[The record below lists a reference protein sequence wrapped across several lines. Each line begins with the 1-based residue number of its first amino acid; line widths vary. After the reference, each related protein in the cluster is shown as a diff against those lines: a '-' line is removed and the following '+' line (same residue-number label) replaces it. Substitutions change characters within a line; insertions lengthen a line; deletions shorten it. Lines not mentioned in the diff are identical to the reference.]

1 MQKYRK
7 YLKCGIKKS
16 KLNEFEFQGHK
27 NYETQYSM
35 TAQDQCHDKS
45 LAEQHWT
52 EIDFDFQGQKN
63 NETQYSMTA
72 QDQCHDK
79 SPAEQHWTEIGESD
93 IFIFT

>member
-1 MQKYRK
+1 
-7 YLKCGIKKS
+7 
-16 KLNEFEFQGHK
+16 
-27 NYETQYSM
+27 M

-45 LAEQHWT
+45 PEEQHST

-79 SPAEQHWTEIGESD
+79 SPAEQHWTEIDDSD
-93 IFIFT
+93 IFFDLTDLFPDFNDDIHNVMS